1 MQKKTKIREL
11 EDRVE
16 IVVCKGGEMVEKKE
30 KIFRDLW
37 DNIESLTQYQESQK
51 EERGLSTNIFNEI
64 STIKC

>member
-16 IVVCKGGEMVEKKE
+16 TVVCKGGEMVEKKE
-30 KIFRDLW
+30 KVFRDLW
-37 DNIESLTQYQESQK
+37 DNMESLTQYQESQK

-64 STIKC
+64 SMIKC